1 VVPIMVRKTLGVQ
14 RNGDSGYVS
23 AIDTFRAIESRV
35 RPDFRKTIVFGLA
48 ALVSLVAGHEV
59 GGVHAES
66 IRVRLISYGCALA
79 AAIFGV
85 AASRTAAREVQ
96 RVAVARAG
104 AAAGTPLRLAILLVG
119 YVIVGISVC
128 DLVGFELKQ
137 LLVGGAI
144 TGIVIGLAAQPV
156 LSNLFAGLVLLF
168 ARPYVPGQRIRVMS
182 GALNGPHTGVVV
194 SAGLLYTMLETADG
208 PLNIPNSGLL
218 AAAVGPAPKDTDLDD
233 EKFDAAPAPSQTSP
247 ADANGAV
254 LAMVVAGSES
264 GEQRKQQDQ

>member
-1 VVPIMVRKTLGVQ
+1 MSRKTPGRQ

-23 AIDTFRAIESRV
+23 AIDTLRAIESRV
-35 RPDFRKTIVFGLA
+35 RPDFRKSVVFGLI
-48 ALVSLVAGHEV
+48 ALVALVAGHDV
-59 GGVHAES
+59 GGVHAEP
-66 IRVRLISYGCALA
+66 IRIRLISYGCALA

-85 AASRTAAREVQ
+85 AASRAAANEMQ

-104 AAAGTPLRLAILLVG
+104 SAAGTPLRLAILLVG
-119 YVIVGISVC
+119 YVTVAISVS

-194 SAGLLYTMLETADG
+194 SAGLLYTMLETPDG

-218 AAAVGPAPKDTDLDD
+218 AAAVGPAPKDADLDD
-233 EKFDAAPAPSQTSP
+233 DIVDAASAPRQSSP
-247 ADANGAV
+247 VDENGAV
-254 LAMVVAGSES
+254 LAMVVAGAES
-264 GEQRKQQDQ
+264 GAQRKQQDQ